1 MVGKLLSNN
10 LINLGLYDE
19 VKSQL
24 VAAGKDLITI
34 EDMELEPSLGNG
46 GLGRL
51 AACFLDSIAS
61 LGLNGDGVGLNY
73 HFGLF
78 RQLFVYHQQTAVPN
92 EWITPHSWLK
102 ESPISYQVPFAHFT
116 LTSKL
121 YDIDVPGY
129 KMERKNRL
137 RLFDLGSVDDNIIYD
152 GIEFDKEDIFR
163 NLTLFLYPD
172 DSTDEGKVLRIF
184 QQYFMVSNAAQ
195 LLIDEAIAKGSN
207 LHDLPDYAVVQIND
221 THPSLVIPE
230 LIRLLELR
238 GISFDE
244 AVEIVKKMTAYTNHT
259 ILSEALEKWPLD
271 FLNRVVPHLVPFIEE
286 LDRRAKAIK
295 NDPAVNIIDEE
306 GRVHMA
312 HMDIHYGYSINGVAA
327 LHTEILKTS
336 ELKAFYSFIL
346 RNSTTKQT
354 GLPSDVG

>member
-1 MVGKLLSNN
+1 M
-10 LINLGLYDE
+10 
-19 VKSQL
+19 

-51 AACFLDSIAS
+51 AAFFLDSIAS

-78 RQLFVYHQQTAVPN
+78 RQLFAYHQQTAVPN
-92 EWITPHSWLK
+92 EWITPHSWLT
-102 ESPISYQVPFAHFT
+102 ESPISYRVPFAHFT

-184 QQYFMVSNAAQ
+184 QQYFMVSNAA
-195 LLIDEAIAKGSN
+195 
-207 LHDLPDYAVVQIND
+207 
-221 THPSLVIPE
+221 
-230 LIRLLELR
+230 
-238 GISFDE
+238 
-244 AVEIVKKMTAYTNHT
+244 
-259 ILSEALEKWPLD
+259 
-271 FLNRVVPHLVPFIEE
+271 
-286 LDRRAKAIK
+286 
-295 NDPAVNIIDEE
+295 
-306 GRVHMA
+306 
-312 HMDIHYGYSINGVAA
+312 
-327 LHTEILKTS
+327 
-336 ELKAFYSFIL
+336 
-346 RNSTTKQT
+346 
-354 GLPSDVG
+354 